1 MAIIQSID
9 NRHNPESSAV
19 DFAAKCNLYF
29 YCNGENGWVGQ
40 QLYQCRCFVTFQN
53 MNQDRLAGKYVINLL
68 KAALAQFSTAGS
80 LQNLY
85 GYKK

>member
-1 MAIIQSID
+1 MVQDGGS
-9 NRHNPESSAV
+9 V
-19 DFAAKCNLYF
+19 

-40 QLYQCRCFVTFQN
+40 QLYQRRCFVTFQN
-53 MNQDRLAGKYVINLL
+53 MNQDSLARKYVINLL

-80 LQNLY
+80 LQNFY

>member
-1 MAIIQSID
+1 MLVGVDNVVGVVQVVQDGGSI
-9 NRHNPESSAV
+9 AV
-19 DFAAKCNLYF
+19 TKM
-29 YCNGENGWVGQ
+29 VG
-40 QLYQCRCFVTFQN
+40 LVNNYMCFIACYVTFQN
-53 MNQDRLAGKYVINLL
+53 MNQDSLAGKYVINLL

>member
-1 MAIIQSID
+1 MLVGVD
-9 NRHNPESSAV
+9 NVVGLVQVVQDGGSV
-19 DFAAKCNLYF
+19 

-40 QLYQCRCFVTFQN
+40 QLYQHHSFVTFQN
-53 MNQDRLAGKYVINLL
+53 MNQDSLAGKYVINLL

>member
-1 MAIIQSID
+1 MLVGVD
-9 NRHNPESSAV
+9 NVVGVVQVVQDGGSV
-19 DFAAKCNLYF
+19 
-29 YCNGENGWVGQ
+29 YCNDENGLVGQ
-40 QLYQCRCFVTFQN
+40 HQYPHHCFVNFQN